1 MLDLQRTTHDIE
13 CCMHFV
19 DSCWTYNQNILTIL
33 MIICGPV
40 DIQNMFFSEYGVL
53 SNSVIFGGTVSPNG
67 VLFGE
72 TVPPDGSPHFF
83 TLPLVQV

>member
-53 SNSVIFGGTVSPNG
+53 SNSVIFGGTVCQM
-67 VLFGE
+67 VCYLAKLFRQ
-72 TVPPDGSPHFF
+72 TVCSLAKLF
-83 TLPLVQV
+83 